1 MFQHIIV
8 LLYKIKSCVLQD
20 FLLDLIM
27 PKKINFFKRL
37 LIWRYKHISEKN
49 FLFLLS
55 LVIGLL
61 AGLVSVFIKNITFAI
76 EAVFEKGIILSENS
90 IYFILPIIGLLLVF
104 LFVKYISKKPGEHA
118 IPSILF
124 SLSKRDGIINKRN
137 IYLPLIT
144 APLTVGFGGS
154 VGLLGPAIASASAI
168 SSNLGRLIH
177 IDRKTR
183 SLLIGCASAGAIAS
197 IFKSPIAAIIFAIE
211 VFSLDLTFASLL
223 PLLIASVSSV
233 ITSYFFLG
241 DSVLFDFTVSEK
253 FEIKDTLFYIVL
265 GIGTGVASI
274 YFTKI
279 YFAITALFTKLKSA
293 RHRLLIGG
301 LSIGVMLYFIP
312 PLYGEGFG
320 FINDLM
326 LGNDTQAIGSSLFDN
341 YLDNIWVVIALLFGI
356 TIFKAV
362 AMTTTFAAGGT
373 GGIIIP
379 TLVMGSSLGNLVA
392 KIINNCGLGFSVS
405 EANFTLIGMAGLIS
419 GVLHAPLTAIFL
431 IAEITG
437 GYQLFIPLMITASMS
452 FIINKNTLNHTIYT
466 KELLEKGEL
475 LTQDKDQSVLTLMKL
490 DTVIEQNFITLY
502 PEMTLGD
509 MLKNGVAKSNRNLF
523 PVTDAEQNFM
533 GIILLNDIRTVMFDQ
548 SLYNSTTVQ
557 TFMQKPPEFIV
568 YEKDSMKKVM
578 QKFQDSGAW
587 NLPVIK
593 DNKYY
598 GFVSKS
604 KLLTAYRR
612 ELINFTS

>member
-1 MFQHIIV
+1 
-8 LLYKIKSCVLQD
+8 
-20 FLLDLIM
+20 M
-27 PKKINFFKRL
+27 PTPLNFFKRL

-49 FLFLLS
+49 FVFLLS

-61 AGLVSVFIKNITFAI
+61 AGLVSVFIKNITFGI
-76 EAVFEKGIILSENS
+76 EAVFEKGIILSQNS
-90 IYFILPIIGLLLVF
+90 IYFILPIIGLFLVY
-104 LFVKYISKKPGEHA
+104 LFVKYVSKKPSGHA
-118 IPSILF
+118 IPSILY
-124 SLSKRDGIINKRN
+124 SLSKRDGIIDKKN

-168 SSNLGRLIH
+168 SSNLGRLLH

-223 PLLIASVSSV
+223 PLLIASISSV

-241 DSVLFDFTVSEK
+241 DSVLFNFTVSEK
-253 FEIKDTLFYIVL
+253 FVIKDTMFYIIL
-265 GIGTGVASI
+265 GIGTGIASI
-274 YFTKI
+274 YFSKM
-279 YFAITALFTKLKSA
+279 YFGITSLFNRLKSA
-293 RHRLLIGG
+293 KHKLIIGG
-301 LSIGVMLYFIP
+301 LAIGIMLFFIP

-326 LGNDTQAIGSSLFDN
+326 LGNDIKALGNTPFDDQ
-341 YLDNIWVVIALLFGI
+341 LDNIWIVIGLLFGI
-356 TIFKAV
+356 TIFKAI

-379 TLVMGSSLGNLVA
+379 TLVIGSALGNVVG
-392 KIINNCGLGFSVS
+392 KVINNCGLGFSVS
-405 EANFTLIGMAGLIS
+405 ESNFTLIGMAGLIA

-437 GYQLFIPLMITASMS
+437 GYELFVPLMITASMS
-452 FIINKNTLNHTIYT
+452 FIINKNGLDHTIYT
-466 KELLEKGEL
+466 KELLEKGAL
-475 LTQDKDQSVLTLMKL
+475 LTQDKDKSVLTLMKL
-490 DTVIEQNFITLY
+490 DSVIEQDFIQLH
-502 PEMTLGD
+502 PEMTLGE
-509 MLKNGVAKSNRNLF
+509 MLKHGVSKSNRNLF
-523 PVTDAEQNFM
+523 PVTNSDDSFV
-533 GIILLNDIRTVMFDQ
+533 GIIMLDNIRTVMFDQ
-548 SLYNSTTVQ
+548 SLYQSTTVD
-557 TFMQKPPEFIV
+557 TFMQKPPEYIN
-568 YEKDSMKKVM
+568 YEDDSMENVM
-578 QKFQDSGAW
+578 KKFQTSGAW

-593 DNKYY
+593 DNKYF

>member
-1 MFQHIIV
+1 MPT
-8 LLYKIKSCVLQD
+8 KS
-20 FLLDLIM
+20 
-27 PKKINFFKRL
+27 NFFKSI
-37 LIWRYKHISEKN
+37 LIWRYKYISERN

-55 LVIGLL
+55 IVIGLL
-61 AGLVSVFIKNITFAI
+61 AGLISVFIKNITFAI
-76 EAVFEKGIILSENS
+76 EAIFEKGIILSENS
-90 IYFILPIIGLLLVF
+90 IYFILPIVGLFLVY
-104 LFVKYISKKPGEHA
+104 LFVKYISKKPSGHA

-124 SLSKRDGIINKRN
+124 ALSKRDGIINKRN

-154 VGLLGPAIASASAI
+154 VGLLGPAIASASAL
-168 SSNLGRLIH
+168 SSNLSRLLH

-183 SLLIGCASAGAIAS
+183 SLLIACAAAGAIAS

-241 DSVLFDFTVSEK
+241 DSVLFDFNVTDK
-253 FEIKDTLFYIVL
+253 FAIRDTLFYILL
-265 GIGTGVASI
+265 GVGTGFASI
-274 YFTKI
+274 YFSKI
-279 YFAITALFTKLKSA
+279 YFGITSFFNRFKSA
-293 RHRLLIGG
+293 RHRLIIGG
-301 LSIGVMLYFIP
+301 LAIGIMLFFIP

-320 FINDLM
+320 FINNLM
-326 LGNDTQAIGSSLFDN
+326 LGNDLDAIGSSLFDD

-356 TIFKAV
+356 TVFKAI

-379 TLVMGSSLGNLVA
+379 TLVMGSALGNVVA
-392 KIINNCGLGFSVS
+392 KVINNCGLGFSVS
-405 EANFTLIGMAGLIS
+405 EANFTLIGMAGLIA

-437 GYQLFIPLMITASMS
+437 GYELFVPLMITASMS
-452 FIINKNTLNHTIYT
+452 FIINKNGLDHTIYT
-466 KELLEKGEL
+466 KELLEKGAL
-475 LTQDKDQSVLTLMKL
+475 LTQNKDKNVLTLMKL
-490 DTVIEQNFITLY
+490 DSVIEQNFIELH
-502 PEMTLGD
+502 PDMTLGE
-509 MLKNGVAKSNRNLF
+509 MLKNGVSKSNRNLF
-523 PVTDAEQNFM
+523 PVTDNHKNFI
-533 GIILLNDIRTVMFDQ
+533 GIILLDNIRSVMFDQ
-548 SLYNSTTVQ
+548 SLYSSTSVE
-557 TFMQKPPEFIV
+557 TFMQKPPEIIY
-568 YEKDSMKKVM
+568 YEHDSMEKVM
-578 QKFQDSGAW
+578 KKFQTSRAW

>member
-1 MFQHIIV
+1 V
-8 LLYKIKSCVLQD
+8 
-20 FLLDLIM
+20 
-27 PKKINFFKRL
+27 
-37 LIWRYKHISEKN
+37 
-49 FLFLLS
+49 FLLS

-61 AGLVSVFIKNITFAI
+61 AGLVSVFIKNVTFAI

-90 IYFILPIIGLLLVF
+90 IYFILPIIGLFLVY
-104 LFVKYISKKPGEHA
+104 LFVNYVSKKPSGHA
-118 IPSILF
+118 IPSILY
-124 SLSKRDGIINKRN
+124 SLSKRNGIIDKKN

-154 VGLLGPAIASASAI
+154 VGLLGPAILSASAVG
-168 SSNLGRLIH
+168 SNLGRLLH
-177 IDRKTR
+177 VDRKTR
-183 SLLIGCASAGAIAS
+183 SLLIACASAGAIAS

-253 FEIKDTLFYIVL
+253 FAIKDTLFYILL
-265 GIGTGVASI
+265 GIGTGIASI
-274 YFTKI
+274 YFSKI
-279 YFAITALFTKLKSA
+279 YFKITAFFNQFKSPKHKLI
-293 RHRLLIGG
+293 IGG
-301 LSIGVMLYFIP
+301 LAIGVMLFFIP

-326 LGNDTQAIGSSLFDN
+326 LGNDLKALGKTPFDDH
-341 YLDNIWVVIALLFGI
+341 LDNIWIVIGLLFGI
-356 TIFKAV
+356 TIFKAI

-379 TLVMGSSLGNLVA
+379 TLVMGSSLGNVVA
-392 KIINNCGLGFSVS
+392 KVINNCGLGFSVS
-405 EANFTLIGMAGLIS
+405 EANFTLIGMAGLIA

-437 GYQLFIPLMITASMS
+437 GYQLFVPLMITASMS
-452 FIINKNTLNHTIYT
+452 FIINKNGLDHTIYT
-466 KELLEKGEL
+466 KELLEKGAL
-475 LTQDKDQSVLTLMKL
+475 LTQDKDKSVLTLMKL
-490 DTVIEQNFITLY
+490 DSVIEQDFIPLH
-502 PEMTLGD
+502 PEMTLGE
-509 MLKNGVAKSNRNLF
+509 MLKNGVSKSNRNLF
-523 PVTDAEQNFM
+523 PVTDSRSM
-533 GIILLNDIRTVMFDQ
+533 LVGILLLDDIRTVMFDQ
-548 SLYNSTTVQ
+548 TLYNNTTVE
-557 TFMQKPPEFIV
+557 TFMHKPPDYIR
-568 YEKDSMKKVM
+568 YESDSMETVM
-578 QKFQDSGAW
+578 KKFQDSGAW

-593 DNKYY
+593 NNTYY

>member
-1 MFQHIIV
+1 M
-8 LLYKIKSCVLQD
+8 
-20 FLLDLIM
+20 
-27 PKKINFFKRL
+27 
-37 LIWRYKHISEKN
+37 
-49 FLFLLS
+49 LS
-55 LVIGLL
+55 LIIGLL
-61 AGLVSVFIKNITFAI
+61 AGLVSVFVKNITFAI
-76 EAVFEKGIILSENS
+76 ETIFEKGVIRSEYS
-90 IYFILPIIGLLLVF
+90 IYFILPIIGLFLVY
-104 LFVKYISKKPGEHA
+104 LFVRYISKTPSKHA

-124 SLSKRDGIINKRN
+124 ALSKRDGIIEKSN

-154 VGLLGPAIASASAI
+154 VGLLGPAIASASAL
-168 SSNLGRLIH
+168 SSNVSRILH

-183 SLLIGCASAGAIAS
+183 SLLIACAAAGAIAS

-241 DSVLFDFTVSEK
+241 DSVLFDFTVTDK
-253 FEIKDTLFYIVL
+253 FAIKDTLFYIVL
-265 GIGTGVASI
+265 GIGTGIASI
-274 YFTKI
+274 YFSKI
-279 YFAITALFTKLKSA
+279 YFGVTSVFNRLKSA
-293 RHRLLIGG
+293 RQKLIIGG
-301 LSIGVMLYFIP
+301 LLIGVMLFFIP

-320 FINDLM
+320 FINNLM
-326 LGNDTQAIGSSLFDN
+326 IGNDIEALGNTPFDEH
-341 YLDNIWVVIALLFGI
+341 LDNIWIVIGLLFGI
-356 TIFKAV
+356 TIFKAI

-379 TLVMGSSLGNLVA
+379 SLVMGSALGNVVA
-392 KIINNCGLGFSVS
+392 KVINNCGLGFSVS
-405 EANFTLIGMAGLIS
+405 EANFTLIGMAGLIA

-437 GYQLFIPLMITASMS
+437 GYQLFVPLMITSSMS
-452 FIINKNTLNHTIYT
+452 FIINKNGLDHTIYT
-466 KELLEKGEL
+466 KELIEKGAL
-475 LTQDKDQSVLTLMKL
+475 LTQNKDKSVLTLMKL
-490 DTVIEQNFITLY
+490 DSVIEQDFVTLT

-509 MLKNGVAKSNRNLF
+509 MLKKGVSKSNRNLF
-523 PVTDAEQNFM
+523 PVIDEDQNFM
-533 GIILLNDIRTVMFDQ
+533 GIIQLDNIRTVMFD
-548 SLYNSTTVQ
+548 STLYDSTTVE
-557 TFMQKPPEFIV
+557 TFMQKPAEIIY
-568 YEKDSMKKVM
+568 YETDSVQRVM
-578 QKFQDSGAW
+578 DKFQSSGAW

-593 DNKYY
+593 DKKYY

>member
-1 MFQHIIV
+1 
-8 LLYKIKSCVLQD
+8 
-20 FLLDLIM
+20 M
-27 PKKINFFKRL
+27 PTKTNFFKRL
-37 LIWRYKHISEKN
+37 LIWRYKHVSEKN
-49 FLFLLS
+49 FVFFLS

-76 EAVFEKGIILSENS
+76 EAVFEKGIILSQNS
-90 IYFILPIIGLLLVF
+90 IYFILPIIGLFLVY
-104 LFVKYISKKPGEHA
+104 LFVKYVSKKPSGHA
-118 IPSILF
+118 IPSILY
-124 SLSKRDGIINKRN
+124 SLSKRDGIIDKKN

-168 SSNLGRLIH
+168 SSNLGRLLH

-241 DSVLFDFTVSEK
+241 DSVLFNFTVSEK
-253 FEIKDTLFYIVL
+253 FAIKDTLFYLIL
-265 GIGTGVASI
+265 GIGTGIASI
-274 YFTKI
+274 YFSKM
-279 YFAITALFTKLKSA
+279 YFGITALFNRLKSA
-293 RHRLLIGG
+293 KHRLIIGG
-301 LSIGVMLYFIP
+301 LAIGVMLFFIP

-326 LGNDTQAIGSSLFDN
+326 LGNDIKALGNTPFDDQ
-341 YLDNIWVVIALLFGI
+341 LDNIWIVIGLLFGI
-356 TIFKAV
+356 TIFKAI

-379 TLVMGSSLGNLVA
+379 TLVMGSALGNVVG
-392 KIINNCGLGFSVS
+392 KVINNCGLGFSVS
-405 EANFTLIGMAGLIS
+405 EANFTLIGMAGLIA

-437 GYQLFIPLMITASMS
+437 GYELFVPLMITASMS
-452 FIINKNTLNHTIYT
+452 FIINKNGLDHTIYT
-466 KELLEKGEL
+466 KELLEKGAL
-475 LTQDKDQSVLTLMKL
+475 LTQDKDKSVLTLMKL
-490 DTVIEQNFITLY
+490 DSVIEQDFIQLH
-502 PEMTLGD
+502 PEMTLGE
-509 MLKNGVAKSNRNLF
+509 MLKHGVSKSNRNLF
-523 PVTDAEQNFM
+523 PVTDTDESFV
-533 GIILLNDIRTVMFDQ
+533 GIILLDNIRTVMFDQ
-548 SLYNSTTVQ
+548 SLYNSTTVE
-557 TFMQKPPEFIV
+557 TFMHKPPEYIH
-568 YEKDSMKKVM
+568 YEHDSMEVVM
-578 QKFQDSGAW
+578 KKFQNSGAW

>member
-1 MFQHIIV
+1 
-8 LLYKIKSCVLQD
+8 
-20 FLLDLIM
+20 M
-27 PKKINFFKRL
+27 PSKTNFFKRI
-37 LIWRYKHISEKN
+37 LIWRYKHISERN

-55 LVIGLL
+55 LIIGLL
-61 AGLVSVFIKNITFAI
+61 AGLISVFIKNITFAI
-76 EAVFEKGIILSENS
+76 EAILEKGIVLTENS
-90 IYFILPIIGLLLVF
+90 IYFILPIIGLFLVY
-104 LFVKYISKKPGEHA
+104 LFVKYVSKKPSSHA
-118 IPSILF
+118 IPTILF
-124 SLSKRDGIINKRN
+124 SLSKRNGLIDKKN

-154 VGLLGPAIASASAI
+154 VGLLGPAILSASAV
-168 SSNLGRLIH
+168 SSNLSRLLH
-177 IDRKTR
+177 IDKKTR
-183 SLLIGCASAGAIAS
+183 SLLIACASAGAIAS
-197 IFKSPIAAIIFAIE
+197 IFKSPIAAVIFAIE

-253 FEIKDTLFYIVL
+253 FQIKDTLFYIVL

-274 YFTKI
+274 YFSKI
-279 YFAITALFTKLKSA
+279 YFGITSFFNRFKSA
-293 RHRLLIGG
+293 RQKLIIGG
-301 LSIGVMLYFIP
+301 LAIGVMLFFIP

-326 LGNDTQAIGSSLFDN
+326 LGNDVKALGNTPFNDH
-341 YLDNIWVVIALLFGI
+341 LDNIWIVIGLLFGI
-356 TIFKAV
+356 TIFKAI

-379 TLVMGSSLGNLVA
+379 TLVMGSALGNVVA
-392 KIINNCGLGFSVS
+392 KVINNCGLGFSVS
-405 EANFTLIGMAGLIS
+405 EANFTLIGMAGLIA

-437 GYQLFIPLMITASMS
+437 GYELFVPLMITASMS
-452 FIINKNTLNHTIYT
+452 FIINKNGLDHTIYT
-466 KELLEKGEL
+466 KELLEKGAL
-475 LTQDKDQSVLTLMKL
+475 ITQDKDKSVLTLMKL
-490 DTVIEQNFITLY
+490 DSVIEQDFIQLQ
-502 PEMTLGD
+502 PEMSLGE

-523 PVTDAEQNFM
+523 PVTDAESNFM
-533 GIILLNDIRTVMFDQ
+533 GIILLDDIRTVMFDQ
-548 SLYNSTTVQ
+548 SLYASTTVE
-557 TFMQKPPEFIV
+557 TFMQKPPEFII
-568 YEKDSMKKVM
+568 YEKDSMQRVM
-578 QKFQDSGAW
+578 KKFQDSGAW

-593 DNKYY
+593 DNKYF